1 MENTHF
7 IEDNFMSDNDLV
19 VNNGLTAEKFVSE
32 LDKIVKQFK
41 IDTIDAIVYYCEKN
55 NLEIETAAA
64 MIKSNAR
71 IKARLQSDA
80 ESLNFLPKR
89 AKLQF

>member
-1 MENTHF
+1 MTENL
-7 IEDNFMSDNDLV
+7 IELDIVTKDNF
-19 VNNGLTAEKFVSE
+19 FV
-32 LDKIVKQFK
+32 K
-41 IDTIDAIVYYCEKN
+41 IDNLEKNYNISTMDAIVYYCEKN

>member
-1 MENTHF
+1 MTDDE
-7 IEDNFMSDNDLV
+7 LV
-19 VNNGLTAEKFVSE
+19 VNNGLTTEKFVSE
-32 LDKIVKQFK
+32 IDRIVKEFK
-41 IDTIDAIVYYCEKN
+41 LDMIEAIVYYCERN

-71 IKARLQSDA
+71 VKSRLQSDA
-80 ESLNFLPKR
+80 ENLNFLPKR

>member
-1 MENTHF
+1 MTENL
-7 IEDNFMSDNDLV
+7 IELDIVTKDNFFVEIDNL
-19 VNNGLTAEKFVSE
+19 EKNYNISTME
-32 LDKIVKQFK
+32 
-41 IDTIDAIVYYCEKN
+41 AIVYYCERN

-71 IKARLQSDA
+71 VKSRLQSDA
-80 ESLNFLPKR
+80 ENLNFLPKR